1 MSSKLESTIE
11 EYVIDQLFNGAVS
24 VNGKT
29 KKPKFAKDGSVDF
42 SKASYVS
49 LTGDAVF
56 FALGNANVTA
66 YYWNEKLDT
75 TVAKTVAAG
84 TVNNWGQAAT
94 SLTFARKAVTKKVY
108 ATGVDVTLFDTTGGD
123 IFAGAYNKY
132 DKKNANA
139 ALSKTEGDV
148 EITILNS
155 TVKNVYAG
163 GEGDD
168 VYYGDVT
175 VNVSNSKVGKIYAG
189 GKTGAYTIG
198 DLTVNITNDGNQMNG
213 AAGYVFSGAIFG
225 TPADKKSQS
234 IGKTYVNV
242 DNYNGA
248 FKGALN
254 YVEKVSVTGDSNV
267 VFNGNFKEVDTIS
280 VVGGAIAEIKKGG
293 AYEYEFVLNGDTVG
307 NNNTAM
313 LTLAKKLNPKKISI
327 VVNNDFAHNGS
338 VNLINWAGYVP
349 SKKNVVILPNPT
361 VKNERGGIIADY
373 MYSYDFDAANQL
385 IFTYTGEAYVLVAND
400 YTFGL
405 ADDVVLMSGMYDYTD
420 KIVDLKGGL
429 NSIDLGD
436 STRQGKEF
444 KLTVT
449 EASENVVN
457 AEDFAAD
464 VVISDRQSKGK
475 NVVIAGTATGNV
487 DFNKSAEAVLEVT
500 GDFDGNVDFTSVKG
514 SAQVKLDNNASINA
528 GSIESGE
535 NLVEVVVD
543 AYSEATVKDLDFDAY
558 LSGAAAGE
566 YGDFLLNIGDNA
578 VVSNGNDE
586 ILVNNYNRNEVVENS
601 DVTLY
606 VMGEASGNTLVKGDA
621 EFSVK
626 NYGEVSGDINASY
639 LYDIDGNKINRKD
652 ASVKFQNHGV
662 FSGSINMDEQNGN
675 DVFANASVLGSVT
688 GNATVT
694 ADAEINFGGGKDKL
708 QFFGNNTF
716 EGNVTK
722 LETSK
727 LEMEF
732 KRGVTDYNGTISYTQ
747 AFDAAPENGVVDGR
761 YPAES
766 DKFTGYDNTKVT
778 VKDAIVNVADGKE
791 LIANEIVVDNGK
803 INGDFDFKKL
813 TLANGTFVLD
823 ENMSFDGY
831 DGEGATLEIGDNVN
845 LYAQDLTLGTITTGD
860 NAYLNTKNLTATMGD
875 IAIDGAADVDGDATA
890 AKNVVL
896 EGTEFNVTGTV
907 AAGEDVIVDADKL
920 TAGAITAGKDVD
932 VDADTVVSGAI
943 TADGNVDVA
952 SENAAVTGD
961 VTAAN
966 VEIYGNAVIDGNVNA
981 TEEDVVLNADDAIAV
996 TGDVT
1001 AQGIIDIDGTVSAS
1015 DIEAVGAVTADGK
1028 LTADNVTGSNVAIN
1042 GEAAVAG
1049 AITATEADVTLNGV
1063 ISAAAVNAVK
1073 DAVTATM
1080 DVRNT
1085 MNLGEITA
1093 ANVYL
1098 TAENAFAE
1106 NLTSTK
1112 VDDEAADIINVGNI
1126 TAKAVE
1132 DNPDTIGVDESRNG
1146 DVIFDGD
1153 GIINAKDIIA
1163 DGAFNSTIA
1172 DLTAGSI
1179 DAGSVAI
1186 DGTAKV
1192 ADITADTFVDL
1203 DNDVTAANITAGGAF
1218 TADGKLTADSIDAG
1232 SVAIDGTAT
1241 VTGDITADTF
1251 VDLDQD
1257 VTAANITAGGA
1268 FTADG
1273 KLTADSIDAD
1283 SVAIVGTATVA
1294 GNITATNA
1302 VTADGKLTAADVTG
1316 SAVNLKTDVNVKNV
1330 KATEGNVI
1338 ISSLRAASVV
1348 DGTVTADK
1356 GDVTL
1361 AANPADASLTAGAV
1375 TAAGNANLVGAGY
1388 VKVAD
1393 VNAADVKVTAGKAE
1407 VAAIDATNTVT
1418 VDTDDVTIASIN
1430 AGGAVTIDS
1439 ADAKVNGIIDAG
1451 SVAING
1457 TAKVTG
1463 DITADTFVDLDNDV
1477 TAAAITAGGAFTAD
1491 GKLTAD
1497 SIQADSVAI
1506 DGTATVAGNITAT
1519 NAVTADGKLT
1529 AASVTGK
1536 NVELTGDAKV
1546 TGAVTA
1552 TEGNVNVAT
1561 YDDAAAQNIE
1571 IGSIS
1576 AVLGAADINAADLN
1590 DNVLVGAIDAKS
1602 VTLSGEGVMKTGA
1615 VTATG
1620 EFVSTAKDAT
1630 IESIDAG
1637 NVTITTVGGTKVG
1650 NIDSEDS
1657 VNLTANN
1664 VAAVII
1670 ADAVTAKGDVA
1681 VNGAGKVTAASVDG
1695 NNVNVNGNASID
1707 TVVAAKSAVVNGNLE
1722 ADSVQGA
1729 DVVVNGTAKVTG
1741 AVSAVENLVTV
1752 NVDGVLN
1759 AGSISGKTGVIVAG
1773 VADVTA
1779 GVTSAEGDII
1789 VEGKLAAAGTV
1800 EALKG
1805 AVGVNGSMQ
1814 AGAVNADS
1822 VKVAGTA
1829 KVTGAV
1835 TATKDVVVVGGTLN
1849 ADSIDAENVDV
1860 KGVVNVAGAITAT
1873 GKVALAT
1880 NDDAVAD
1887 TIKVGSIAAEGDVVL
1902 TAYANDKIE
1911 VGDLAGNNVYFNGN
1925 GTVAFLGDVTLGGN
1939 VTAKGDLAINVTNVE
1954 FNGKVTAKTLNISEG
1969 QTFTFNAGAE
1979 IDTVTV
1985 KDASAADAA
1994 INIKNADAIFLNVA
2008 VEADAALAL
2017 ELKGQNL
2024 EGAATLADNAKITVA
2039 NGNFVG
2045 TITETGV
2052 NATVA
2057 LKDATVTEVVFAGSN
2072 IEVENS
2078 GIVETLTIVNTLNI
2092 TGVVSGTNDVVD
2104 EFTVKSD
2111 IDAAAATIT
2120 IYNAVT
2126 YFQNVAATVAVS
2138 DGAFNALSFAGSA
2151 TGNGAVA
2158 IENWDDASGANSLNV
2173 GSIDITAQTA
2183 DITGAM
2189 TATNGGI
2196 KVAGAKVAGNVTANR
2211 TEDGESVVDFAVA
2224 DAYAGTIA
2232 ATATA
2237 GAINMNIA
2245 GDLSGAA
2252 VNLDG
2257 AGVTLTTDSSF
2268 VAWNEGKTEI
2278 AANSNVVLA
2287 NDANMNV
2294 NGDYVGNLN
2303 GGDIAIDGKFFGAY
2317 VGNEIVKATADV
2329 NSLTVNGNDAYGNTA
2344 AAFAN
2349 AVFASSNKDAAAEVV
2364 KAINAKYQ
2372 AGFVYADVTAN
2383 GDVTV
2388 NQAMT
2393 GAVTAGGKFTVGAY
2407 ETKMDSIVY
2416 VDPSDV
2422 DAFQKVATVV
2432 DNLNVDSLDAAS
2444 VKGQTVYYVNQDY
2457 KDNANPEHNDVRL
2470 VVTVINGVNVT
2481 VDGENAAVSGDFY
2494 GNMTAEKAAV
2504 VMNGNILGGWAH
2516 TDGKGNWMLP
2526 DTDPSYQAED
2536 VYEKA
2541 TIVAGSFESTAE
2553 GKKIYADITAKVADI
2568 NVVSDV
2574 EGNLTAEVGS
2584 VIAGNNVNGDVK
2596 AGKDVN
2602 IINGTVDGYVDAD
2615 GDVNVLNVTGTVDG
2629 NNINSK
2635 GTIDGKVTAANDAF
2649 VNVVNDDIVAG
2660 NDVTATGVITGN
2672 ITAGNDVTAEDVVKG
2687 NINAKGVV
2695 NATDVTGY
2703 VYTDGN
2709 VTANKVD
2716 GTVDGY
2722 DVTVVTAGGKV
2733 TAANNAIVDVAMNG
2747 IEAANDATVKVSA
2760 NGNVTAG
2767 NNVFADAAAINGDVT
2782 ATLGEVKAASVNGSI
2797 TAGTDVTVTGT
2808 VTAPGAVPT
2817 AVVAGGTVNIGGQ
2830 VGKAGEAVDVTAGA
2844 DAIFGAAVYGN
2855 VNAVGYVDANDVTGD
2870 ITAGG
2875 YVEANDVTGDI
2886 TAGDYVAANDVTGDI
2901 TAENNIEANDVV
2913 GAVESVNGNITLNS
2927 VVGDVTAL
2935 NGDVTVATT
2944 VNSDGYAA
2952 VTAQNVTIGG
2962 QAGDAINTV
2971 DIIATES
2978 ATLGGDVYGSV
2989 SAETVTKDGAITK
3002 ITGDVTAS
3010 DIALEAV
3017 NVEGNVT
3024 AAEGKVVVGNV
3035 GMNLAYTGAGSIAAG
3050 NVGGDFSYTAD
3061 AGVVD
3066 NIVVGNVA
3074 GSIDVTA
3081 SIDEEE
3087 QAGGITVKVGNVGAA
3102 DAAADHIYLAGEEKL
3117 LHDHEV
3123 GALTVNT
3130 VLNFTAGEV
3139 YVDNFNIDGKSI
3151 ANITATSIQGATV
3164 ENVGVDKVYNGVFL
3178 NASDCVKLTIT
3189 GDIRI
3194 ASATV
3199 TNAEFVVD
3207 GNVTATET
3215 WTWNGVDAY
3224 EFDSRVAADVAAK
3237 NINISGNAEVSLN
3250 AENVTVG
3257 GNVIGNITADIADV
3271 EGDVTGNV
3279 TADVVT
3285 VGGNAKGVFVAE
3297 TIEIGKDFNGEATG
3311 KTAEATFVAN
3321 GNFNGTANGFE
3332 SVTIGGNAT
3341 LTGDL
3346 EADTINF
3353 NGTTVV
3359 LNGNGNEITA
3369 ANLNFA
3375 ADVDLTAG
3383 DIDLNG
3389 ADLTVKNFTANAG
3402 VVDAG
3407 DITFTGTA
3415 TVAGDFTGTLIG
3427 TDADNTLVLKGAF
3440 NGTFDLGEGYDK
3452 IDVDTDVTLAGLT
3465 GVEVLDIAKDATLTF
3480 SSTFELTSALEVSL
3494 DAGTDGEDAIVN
3506 VTLGADL
3513 DKLFIGG
3520 ADWVW
3525 DSVNSRFAVA
3535 GATTG
3540 DACLTYDD
3548 ANDKLTWGTIA

>member
-1 MSSKLESTIE
+1 M
-11 EYVIDQLFNGAVS
+11 
-24 VNGKT
+24 
-29 KKPKFAKDGSVDF
+29 
-42 SKASYVS
+42 
-49 LTGDAVF
+49 
-56 FALGNANVTA
+56 
-66 YYWNEKLDT
+66 
-75 TVAKTVAAG
+75 
-84 TVNNWGQAAT
+84 
-94 SLTFARKAVTKKVY
+94 
-108 ATGVDVTLFDTTGGD
+108 
-123 IFAGAYNKY
+123 
-132 DKKNANA
+132 
-139 ALSKTEGDV
+139 
-148 EITILNS
+148 
-155 TVKNVYAG
+155 
-163 GEGDD
+163 
-168 VYYGDVT
+168 
-175 VNVSNSKVGKIYAG
+175 
-189 GKTGAYTIG
+189 
-198 DLTVNITNDGNQMNG
+198 
-213 AAGYVFSGAIFG
+213 
-225 TPADKKSQS
+225 
-234 IGKTYVNV
+234 
-242 DNYNGA
+242 
-248 FKGALN
+248 
-254 YVEKVSVTGDSNV
+254 
-267 VFNGNFKEVDTIS
+267 
-280 VVGGAIAEIKKGG
+280 
-293 AYEYEFVLNGDTVG
+293 
-307 NNNTAM
+307 
-313 LTLAKKLNPKKISI
+313 
-327 VVNNDFAHNGS
+327 
-338 VNLINWAGYVP
+338 
-349 SKKNVVILPNPT
+349 
-361 VKNERGGIIADY
+361 
-373 MYSYDFDAANQL
+373 
-385 IFTYTGEAYVLVAND
+385 
-400 YTFGL
+400 
-405 ADDVVLMSGMYDYTD
+405 
-420 KIVDLKGGL
+420 
-429 NSIDLGD
+429 
-436 STRQGKEF
+436 
-444 KLTVT
+444 
-449 EASENVVN
+449 
-457 AEDFAAD
+457 
-464 VVISDRQSKGK
+464 
-475 NVVIAGTATGNV
+475 
-487 DFNKSAEAVLEVT
+487 
-500 GDFDGNVDFTSVKG
+500 
-514 SAQVKLDNNASINA
+514 
-528 GSIESGE
+528 
-535 NLVEVVVD
+535 
-543 AYSEATVKDLDFDAY
+543 
-558 LSGAAAGE
+558 
-566 YGDFLLNIGDNA
+566 
-578 VVSNGNDE
+578 
-586 ILVNNYNRNEVVENS
+586 
-601 DVTLY
+601 
-606 VMGEASGNTLVKGDA
+606 
-621 EFSVK
+621 
-626 NYGEVSGDINASY
+626 
-639 LYDIDGNKINRKD
+639 
-652 ASVKFQNHGV
+652 
-662 FSGSINMDEQNGN
+662 
-675 DVFANASVLGSVT
+675 
-688 GNATVT
+688 
-694 ADAEINFGGGKDKL
+694 
-708 QFFGNNTF
+708 
-716 EGNVTK
+716 
-722 LETSK
+722 
-727 LEMEF
+727 
-732 KRGVTDYNGTISYTQ
+732 
-747 AFDAAPENGVVDGR
+747 
-761 YPAES
+761 
-766 DKFTGYDNTKVT
+766 
-778 VKDAIVNVADGKE
+778 
-791 LIANEIVVDNGK
+791 
-803 INGDFDFKKL
+803 
-813 TLANGTFVLD
+813 
-823 ENMSFDGY
+823 
-831 DGEGATLEIGDNVN
+831 
-845 LYAQDLTLGTITTGD
+845 
-860 NAYLNTKNLTATMGD
+860 
-875 IAIDGAADVDGDATA
+875 
-890 AKNVVL
+890 
-896 EGTEFNVTGTV
+896 
-907 AAGEDVIVDADKL
+907 
-920 TAGAITAGKDVD
+920 
-932 VDADTVVSGAI
+932 
-943 TADGNVDVA
+943 
-952 SENAAVTGD
+952 
-961 VTAAN
+961 
-966 VEIYGNAVIDGNVNA
+966 
-981 TEEDVVLNADDAIAV
+981 
-996 TGDVT
+996 
-1001 AQGIIDIDGTVSAS
+1001 
-1015 DIEAVGAVTADGK
+1015 
-1028 LTADNVTGSNVAIN
+1028 
-1042 GEAAVAG
+1042 
-1049 AITATEADVTLNGV
+1049 
-1063 ISAAAVNAVK
+1063 
-1073 DAVTATM
+1073 
-1080 DVRNT
+1080 
-1085 MNLGEITA
+1085 
-1093 ANVYL
+1093 
-1098 TAENAFAE
+1098 
-1106 NLTSTK
+1106 
-1112 VDDEAADIINVGNI
+1112 
-1126 TAKAVE
+1126 
-1132 DNPDTIGVDESRNG
+1132 
-1146 DVIFDGD
+1146 
-1153 GIINAKDIIA
+1153 
-1163 DGAFNSTIA
+1163 
-1172 DLTAGSI
+1172 
-1179 DAGSVAI
+1179 
-1186 DGTAKV
+1186 
-1192 ADITADTFVDL
+1192 
-1203 DNDVTAANITAGGAF
+1203 
-1218 TADGKLTADSIDAG
+1218 
-1232 SVAIDGTAT
+1232 
-1241 VTGDITADTF
+1241 
-1251 VDLDQD
+1251 
-1257 VTAANITAGGA
+1257 
-1268 FTADG
+1268 
-1273 KLTADSIDAD
+1273 
-1283 SVAIVGTATVA
+1283 
-1294 GNITATNA
+1294 
-1302 VTADGKLTAADVTG
+1302 
-1316 SAVNLKTDVNVKNV
+1316 
-1330 KATEGNVI
+1330 
-1338 ISSLRAASVV
+1338 RAASVV

-1361 AANPADASLTAGAV
+1361 AANPADASLTATGAV